1 VNRRT
6 IAFRILLSILPFAI
20 LLVALGNSGTPLLAR
35 ILIVAVGGVTLW
47 DPAAGLLITAGLA
60 PLGAFLIALD
70 GVQYFRLTEVILLSF
85 ITPWLV
91 RSIRF
96 TGPAEPPEPGP
107 RLPRYAWVAAWL
119 FSVLLISLCVGLS
132 RQLLRYQDALR
143 ISLETFAGRYFTYG
157 DPTGYSDTA
166 RILEGF
172 ALVCATMEL
181 IRRRPS
187 LAKWVPIALASST
200 IVAAAATIFLW
211 FGIGP
216 RLVLSREAAIGY
228 RFAAHVLDLN
238 AAGSHFAMVLCL
250 ALGIAMRERGRQRA
264 FWIFASAACAF
275 GLWMSGSR
283 SGLAAAGLVIPVA
296 VLWTI
301 TIDWPRRRRLGLI
314 GGVLGILLVFGAV
327 RAWQIERDPTYTA
340 SGFRQQFV
348 MSSFRVIGTH
358 PYLGIGPGRYFRDS
372 PNFLTPQLAWA
383 YGSENAHNYFLQ
395 VTTEEGIIGFFVYA
409 AFFAGAIGLAFRGL
423 SDVSRRSRGAAKAD
437 WRLLGAVAGIIAFLG
452 TCLMGHPLLVPEVA
466 AAFFIQLAL
475 AASLGGSNVLNEVR
489 NVSDLRNVSD
499 VRSVRLQP
507 DVNTRRYEWG
517 VTLAGT
523 IAFAVLPAWTLE
535 KPLMPVHLEEVDGM
549 YYADEGAAENMPFH
563 WTREYGTV
571 WVPVRA
577 RTIEL
582 PLRSPQAA
590 ITHEPTLV
598 EITVEGRT
606 LVNLLVGEHWTTVRL
621 NLPSP
626 DPPMQFNRISLKVN
640 RTARVADLIPG
651 SHDQRVVGVQVA
663 DYSIIQVAWEFVP
676 RPAVVPH

>member
-1 VNRRT
+1 MNRRT
-6 IAFRILLSILPFAI
+6 VAFRILLSLLPCAV
-20 LLVALGNSGTPLLAR
+20 LLVALVNSDTPLLAR
-35 ILIVAVGGVTLW
+35 ILLLVIGGITLW
-47 DPAAGLLITAGLA
+47 NPAAGLLMTAGLA
-60 PLGAFLIALD
+60 PLGAYLIALD
-70 GVQYFRLTEVILLSF
+70 GVKFFRLTEVILLSF
-85 ITPWLV
+85 IAMWLLGSTRV
-91 RSIRF
+91 ARSGQ
-96 TGPAEPPEPGP
+96 GPEAGP
-107 RLPRYAWVAAWL
+107 RLPRYAWIAAWL
-119 FSVLLISLCVGLS
+119 FAVLLVSLCVGLS
-132 RQLLRYQDALR
+132 HQLLRYPDALR

-166 RILEGF
+166 RMLEGV

-187 LAKWVPIALASST
+187 LAKSVPIALASGA
-200 IVAAAATIFLW
+200 IVASTATIFLW

-216 RLVLSREAAIGY
+216 RLILSREATIGY
-228 RFAAHVLDLN
+228 RFSAHVLDLN

-250 ALGIAMRERGRQRA
+250 ALGIAMRERGGRRA
-264 FWIFASAACAF
+264 FWIFAAAACAF

-283 SGLAAAGLVIPVA
+283 SGAAAAGLVIPVA
-296 VLWTI
+296 FLWMMT
-301 TIDWPRRRRLGLI
+301 TDWPARRRVALI
-314 GGVLGILLVFGAV
+314 GGVIGVLLVFGAI

-358 PYLGIGPGRYFRDS
+358 PYLGIGPGRYYRDS

-409 AFFAGAIGLAFRGL
+409 TFFAGAIGLALRGL
-423 SDVSRRSRGAAKAD
+423 SRRRGNAATAD
-437 WRLLGAVAGIIAFLG
+437 WRLLGAIAGILAFLG
-452 TCLMGHPLLVPEVA
+452 TCLTGHPLIVPEVA
-466 AAFFIQLAL
+466 AAFFVQLAL
-475 AASLGGSNVLNEVR
+475 AASLGGSNVLNE
-489 NVSDLRNVSD
+489 NDD
-499 VRSVRLQP
+499 GGVRLQADRERP
-507 DVNTRRYEWG
+507 AKTGRYEWG
-517 VTLAGT
+517 VILAGT
-523 IAFAVLPAWTLE
+523 MAFAVLPAWTLD
-535 KPLMPVHLEEVDGM
+535 KPLLPVHLEEVDGM
-549 YYADEGAAENMPFH
+549 YYGDEGAAENLPFH
-563 WTREYGTV
+563 WTRGYGTV

-582 PLRSPQAA
+582 PLRSPLAA

-606 LVNLLVGEHWTTVRL
+606 LVNQLVGEHWTTVRL

-640 RTARVADLIPG
+640 RTARVADLVPG
-651 SHDQRVVGVQVA
+651 SRDQRVVGVQVS

-676 RPAVVPH
+676 RPAVVPQ